1 MTTRKNAHLT
11 LEEPAGT
18 SVRFGVTTG
27 SGKPLVL
34 DNAVGAT
41 AATPVEVLLAALG
54 GCTGMDVAS
63 ILRKKRQDVRAY
75 EVIVSG
81 EQREEH
87 PRRYARID
95 VLHRLTGQNLS
106 PAAVQEAIT
115 LSDTKYCAVHA
126 SLSHDIE
133 ITSRFEIV
141 PV

>member
-1 MTTRKNAHLT
+1 MTTIKSARLT
-11 LEEPAGT
+11 LEEPTGT
-18 SVRFGVTTG
+18 SVRFAATTG
-27 SGKPLVL
+27 SAKTLVL

-41 AATPVEVLLAALG
+41 APTPVELVLVALG

-87 PRRYARID
+87 PRRYTRID
-95 VLHRLTGQNLS
+95 VLHRVTGPDLS

-126 SLSHDIE
+126 SLGHDIE